1 MRLEPLADRDAIE
14 ARHVD
19 VEEDEVGFLGRD
31 RVERLDAVL
40 GLAHVVPQVSET
52 ALQELPVRLLVV
64 YDENPRPAW
73 RGGIL
78 GHTPPA
84 GSGPSP
90 NAMSVPRVAPPLARA
105 AAGSGLEGRGSSAR
119 TFGG

>member
-19 VEEDEVGFLGRD
+19 VEEDEVRLLGRD
-31 RVERLDAVL
+31 RVERLDAL
-40 GLAHVVPQVSET
+40 RGLAHVVPQVSET

-73 RGGIL
+73 RPGSLRTRPPRGS
-78 GHTPPA
+78 GRCPPTRCRRRAAPPPA
-84 GSGPSP
+84 
-90 NAMSVPRVAPPLARA
+90 
-105 AAGSGLEGRGSSAR
+105 
-119 TFGG
+119 T